1 MDELIEIVH
10 IDVVDDKIVMRF
22 DVHDAEEPGEVESL
36 LDSFDDGAVLVT
48 KDVAAGQVI
57 MSIRGSYW

>member
-1 MDELIEIVH
+1 MIELIEIIH

-22 DVHDAEEPGEVESL
+22 DVHNAEEPREVESL

-57 MSIRGSYW
+57 LSIRGSAW